1 VSARAEFYRYA
12 AQARSALVLW
22 GAVVAGLLSLIFCTP
37 VARAQA
43 SAPQP
48 SGKASATLP
57 DLESP
62 VKDDQIFVHVL
73 LGQFEGRTNGSS
85 NELRWDAEGWIG
97 TDTNRLW
104 LKSEGFSDNGTVSDG
119 DHEALYD
126 RPIPHMRFFDA
137 QIGVRADLD
146 SGPTRTWAAVGIEG
160 LAPYRFE
167 FAPTLYIR
175 DGGHVAGRVTGSYDL
190 LLTQRWIVQ
199 PEAEL
204 NFYSKDDPSRRI
216 GSGLSDLDT
225 GVRLRYEISRKFA
238 PYIGFAYSGK
248 YGNTA
253 RYSRQARETTSDHR
267 FVFGLRLWF

>member
-1 VSARAEFYRYA
+1 MSARAKFRCYVV
-12 AQARSALVLW
+12 QARPAFLLC
-22 GAVVAGLLSLIFCTP
+22 GAVVVGLLSSFCTP
-37 VARAQA
+37 ATRAQA
-43 SAPQP
+43 AAPQS
-48 SGKASATLP
+48 SGKVTATLP
-57 DLESP
+57 GLEPP
-62 VKDDQIFVHVL
+62 VEDNQIFTHARL
-73 LGQFEGRTNGSS
+73 DQFEGRTNGPD
-85 NELRWDAEGWIG
+85 NELRWDGEGWIG

-104 LKSEGFSDNGTVSDG
+104 LKSEGFINGSTVSDG

-126 RPIPHMRFFDA
+126 HPIPHMRYFDA
-137 QIGVRADLD
+137 QVGVRVDLD

-175 DGGHVAGRVTGSYDL
+175 DASHFAGRVTGSYDL
-190 LLTQRWIVQ
+190 LLTQRLIMQ

-216 GSGLSDLDT
+216 GSGLSDLDA

-238 PYIGFAYSGK
+238 PYIGFAYNGK

-253 RYSRQARETTSDHR
+253 RFSRQTGETTSDNR